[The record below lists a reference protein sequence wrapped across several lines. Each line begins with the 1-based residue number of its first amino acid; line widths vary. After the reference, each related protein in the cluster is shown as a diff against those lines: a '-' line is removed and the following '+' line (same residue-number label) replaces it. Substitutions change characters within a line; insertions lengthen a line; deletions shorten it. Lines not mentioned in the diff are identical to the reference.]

1 MRCQMCTNSIQVFP
15 INQTYA
21 ATASTAGLVLCG
33 DSNFCWVSVESVDG
47 FRTEHYVLLLLL
59 KI

>member
-1 MRCQMCTNSIQVFP
+1 MCTNSIHVFP
-15 INQTYA
+15 INLTYA